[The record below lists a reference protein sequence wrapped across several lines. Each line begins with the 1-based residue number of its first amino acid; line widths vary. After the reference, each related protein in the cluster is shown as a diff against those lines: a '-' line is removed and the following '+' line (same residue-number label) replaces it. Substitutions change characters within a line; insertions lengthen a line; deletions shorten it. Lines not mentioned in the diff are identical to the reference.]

1 VPGTSTRTVVAR
13 PLGVTVL
20 GVLAILAGVLGIVG
34 GAILLGSSD
43 SLLVLLSA
51 TAVILGVLYLLTGVG
66 LLRGIGWA
74 WGLGIIVSAL
84 SLARNLTEIAFGEIE
99 YGVPGVIIAVA
110 IIYYLARPQ
119 VRSFFTRGQAPS
131 NESRSD

>member
-1 VPGTSTRTVVAR
+1 
-13 PLGVTVL
+13 VTVL